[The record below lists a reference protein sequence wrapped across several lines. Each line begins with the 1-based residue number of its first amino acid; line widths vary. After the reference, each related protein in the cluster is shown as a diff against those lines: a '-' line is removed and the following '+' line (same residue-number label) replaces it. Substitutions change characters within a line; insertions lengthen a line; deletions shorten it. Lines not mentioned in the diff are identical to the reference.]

1 VTHLCVPTGLL
12 HLPADVPPEHNG
24 AMQARAG
31 GQGARTVSVLWTC
44 TTLIGIA
51 NAVLTLLV
59 WPDLTGTDAYANLG
73 GSVSAVVYATLGVII
88 VRRVGNRIGWLL
100 LVTGLLT
107 GLMCLTSAYAVLG
120 ISTVAGSVPA
130 ATLIGA
136 ISEWVFAPVFIG
148 VAYVL
153 VIFPTGTLPSPR
165 WRPLAATTLAVTPL
179 VVGVFVVTPRLLA
192 LPAPGGVS
200 VQVPNPLAIS
210 SVGHGIP
217 LDGGAISLGAF
228 FSVFLAMALVAL
240 VVRYRSGAPELRQQI
255 KWVALAAVAGV
266 TCQVAVT
273 LAQAACDCGSSP
285 VIVVAYLTQAAV
297 SLIGIPV
304 AITIAIL
311 KYGLY
316 QVDVII
322 NRAVVYTSL
331 TVALA
336 AVYLASVLLLQWFL
350 NPVTTRSDL
359 AVAGS
364 TLAVAALFR
373 PARRRIQHTV
383 DRRFY
388 RSRYD
393 ARRTTDDFAAR
404 LRHEVDL
411 NAVGRDLRAAVHE
424 SLQPSHVTVWLRPSG
439 HP

>member
-1 VTHLCVPTGLL
+1 M
-12 HLPADVPPEHNG
+12 AW
-24 AMQARAG
+24 Q
-31 GQGARTVSVLWTC
+31 
-44 TTLIGIA
+44 
-51 NAVLTLLV
+51 
-59 WPDLTGTDAYANLG
+59 DLAGTDAYANLG

-100 LVTGLLT
+100 PGVGLLA

-120 ISTVAGSVPA
+120 ISTFAGSVPA
-130 ATLIGA
+130 ATLVGA
-136 ISEWVFAPVFIG
+136 ISEWVFAPVFVG

-153 VIFPTGTLPSPR
+153 VIFPTGALPSPR
-165 WRPLAATTLAVTPL
+165 WRPVAATTLALTPL

-210 SVGHGIP
+210 SIGHGVT
-217 LDGGAISLGAF
+217 LDGGATSLGAF
-228 FSVFLAMALVAL
+228 FSVFLVMALLAL

-285 VIVVAYLTQAAV
+285 VIVVAYLTRVV

-336 AVYLASVLLLQWFL
+336 AVYLVSVLLLQWFL